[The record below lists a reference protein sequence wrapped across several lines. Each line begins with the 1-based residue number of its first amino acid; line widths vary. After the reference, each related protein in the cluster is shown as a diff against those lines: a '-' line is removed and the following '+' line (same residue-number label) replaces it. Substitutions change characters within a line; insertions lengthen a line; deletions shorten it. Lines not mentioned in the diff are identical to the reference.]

1 MNKYIFYFIFIS
13 CVYSQDVKLFD
24 ESFDPLNL
32 VEPDLKLPIIIRTHD
47 NIPENLTQLI
57 PDSIVD
63 GFRIQVVS
71 TNDLNLANFLANEI
85 KEKFSFQAYI
95 IFDSPNYKLRLGDFN
110 SRKNAELIKKD
121 LVKNGYNKSWIIRT
135 KVLKK

>member
-1 MNKYIFYFIFIS
+1 MNNFLFYFTFIV
-13 CVYSQDVKLFD
+13 CIYSQDVKFFD

-32 VEPDLKLPIIIRTHD
+32 VEPDLKLPIIIRTND
-47 NIPENLTQLI
+47 NIPQNLTNFI

-71 TNDLNLANFLANEI
+71 TNDLNLANSMANEI
-85 KEKFSFQAYI
+85 KEKFSFQTYI

-110 SRKNAELIKKD
+110 SRKNAELIRND
-121 LVKNGYNKSWIIRT
+121 LVQNGYNKSWIIRT

>member
-1 MNKYIFYFIFIS
+1 MNNFLFYFTFIV
-13 CVYSQDVKLFD
+13 CIYSQDVKFFD

-32 VEPDLKLPIIIRTHD
+32 VEPDLKLPIIIRTND
-47 NIPENLTQLI
+47 NIPQNLTNFI

-71 TNDLNLANFLANEI
+71 TNDLNLANSMANEI

>member
-1 MNKYIFYFIFIS
+1 MNNFLFYFTFIV
-13 CVYSQDVKLFD
+13 CIYSQDVKFFD

-32 VEPDLKLPIIIRTHD
+32 VEPDLKLPIIIRTND
-47 NIPENLTQLI
+47 NIPQNLTNFI

-71 TNDLNLANFLANEI
+71 TNDLNLANSMANEI
-85 KEKFSFQAYI
+85 KEKFSFQTYI